1 MGEAVVIYK
10 MKQPVLLGILI
21 IICGV
26 ALALWVLFAFLFPR
40 LEGFW
45 DLKLTV
51 VVVLVALLV
60 WSIVILIKHSSQK
73 VPGLVID
80 DDGLTDNSN
89 MLSVGFIP
97 WADITEISL
106 AKGDFNRDVY
116 VIKIRN
122 PQAYLEKAARYATS
136 LQYQFKHFGSPIVI
150 NLVALDVG
158 PRGLWTLLNERVNT
172 K

>member
-1 MGEAVVIYK
+1 M
-10 MKQPVLLGILI
+10 I
-21 IICGV
+21 ITCGV

-51 VVVLVALLV
+51 VAALAALLA
-60 WSIVILIKHSSQK
+60 WSIVILTKHSSQK
-73 VPGLVID
+73 VPGLVIN

-89 MLSVGFIP
+89 ILSVGFIS

-106 AKGDFNRDVY
+106 AKGDFNRDMF
-116 VIKIRN
+116 VIKVRN
-122 PQAYLEKAARYATS
+122 PQDYLTKSVRYAAS

-150 NLVALDVG
+150 NPVVLDVA
-158 PRGLWTLLNERVNT
+158 PQRLWAMLNERVIAD